1 MVQVSRDSGVIS
13 PSDNGAEEETED
25 EGEEGGAQEELR
37 VHDTPTLTRCGKPLR
52 KNLSLGIFASANQF
66 YIYLP

>member
-13 PSDNGAEEETED
+13 PSDNGAEDETED

-37 VHDTPTLTRCGKPLR
+37 VHDTPTLTRCSKTLRIYIIQPARPLR
-52 KNLSLGIFASANQF
+52 PSL
-66 YIYLP
+66 

>member
-37 VHDTPTLTRCGKPLR
+37 VHDTPTITRCGKRSIGEVFTITEKAMRDGRL
-52 KNLSLGIFASANQF
+52 
-66 YIYLP
+66 

>member
-13 PSDNGAEEETED
+13 PSDNGAEEETEE

-37 VHDTPTLTRCGKPLR
+37 VHDTPTLTRCGKRSIGQVTEMAIRDGRL
-52 KNLSLGIFASANQF
+52 
-66 YIYLP
+66 

>member
-13 PSDNGAEEETED
+13 PSDNGAEEETEE

-37 VHDTPTLTRCGKPLR
+37 VHDTPTLTRCRTRSIGEVFTITEKEKGRRL
-52 KNLSLGIFASANQF
+52 
-66 YIYLP
+66 

>member
-13 PSDNGAEEETED
+13 PSDNGAEDETEE

-37 VHDTPTLTRCGKPLR
+37 VHDTPTAVTRCGKRSIGQVTEKAIRDGRL
-52 KNLSLGIFASANQF
+52 
-66 YIYLP
+66 

>member
-13 PSDNGAEEETED
+13 PSDNGAEEETEEETEE

-37 VHDTPTLTRCGKPLR
+37 VHDTPTLTRCGKRSIGQVTEKALR
-52 KNLSLGIFASANQF
+52 DGRL
-66 YIYLP
+66 

>member
-13 PSDNGAEEETED
+13 PSDNGAEEETEE

-37 VHDTPTLTRCGKPLR
+37 VHDTPTLTTRCGTRFIGEVFTITEKALR
-52 KNLSLGIFASANQF
+52 DGRL
-66 YIYLP
+66 

>member
-13 PSDNGAEEETED
+13 PSDNGAEEESEE

-52 KNLSLGIFASANQF
+52 I
-66 YIYLP
+66 YIIQPARPL

>member
-13 PSDNGAEEETED
+13 PSDNGAEEESEE

-37 VHDTPTLTRCGKPLR
+37 VHDTPTLTRCGK
-52 KNLSLGIFASANQF
+52 
-66 YIYLP
+66 